1 MLRCLILCRNLL
13 RSVAMSSSRLTIRRW
28 KKLAAMARYGNT
40 RELSTVTLSSTIPS
54 SSNSISLSSV
64 APWLVVVGGTCCSV
78 GMLSP
83 GDTAL
88 LGAAL
93 LVADTVPIGDA
104 LLTRV
109 AAALM
114 GAGVNAGSSADVEA
128 GELAARLRLPLSRF
142 FFLLAASVCE
152 YFLLRALAC
161 CRRWSVRHPQGQR
174 KSCRRLF
181 RG

>member
-40 RELSTVTLSSTIPS
+40 RELSTSSSTIPS
-54 SSNSISLSSV
+54 SSNSISLGSV
-64 APWLVVVGGTCCSV
+64 ASWLVAVGGTCCGL
-78 GMLSP
+78 GMLSS

-88 LGAAL
+88 LGAAV

-109 AAALM
+109 AAVLI
-114 GAGVNAGSSADVEA
+114 GAKVNAVSSADVEA
-128 GELAARLRLPLSRF
+128 GELATRLRLPLSRF

-161 CRRWSVRHPQGQR
+161 CRRWSVRHPKGQR